1 MTDWERVKQDLEAAG
16 YPGFT
21 FNSGDACIS
30 ELSGEWISGWIPRE
44 EGLKHENQPLLI
56 RVWDTLPG
64 GAVDA
69 NPENAP
75 EIIRDIASQH
85 GLEVMII
92 AVSADEARIAVCDLS
107 KGE

>member
-30 ELSGEWISGWIPRE
+30 ELSGEWISEWIPRE

>member
-30 ELSGEWISGWIPRE
+30 ELSGEWISEWIPRE

-92 AVSADEARIAVCDLS
+92 AVSADEARIAVCYLS

>member
-21 FNSGDACIS
+21 SDSGDACIS

-44 EGLKHENQPLLI
+44 EGLKHENQLLYI
-56 RVWDTLPG
+56 RILDKLPG

-69 NPENAP
+69 SPENAP
-75 EIIRDIASQH
+75 EIIRNIAAQH
-85 GLEVMII
+85 GLEVVII

-107 KGE
+107 NTY